1 MEIIIT
7 QWALDS
13 YLDSSARMGI
23 KHKQVFRN
31 QEYVEQFRPNVLLL
45 RDYPTAPEFDNQKF
59 WSPAEY
65 RRKLIRNGFKM
76 KWHQVGNGLVQLRL
90 PVALV
95 NDQAYLCAAYVKQ
108 NEKQEARQLAK
119 FKTQLDLIQR
129 QRFTECGR
137 LS

>member
-13 YLDSSARMGI
+13 YLDM
-23 KHKQVFRN
+23 KHKQIFRN

-45 RDYPTAPEFDNQKF
+45 RDYLTAQEFDNQKF
-59 WSPAEY
+59 WSPAKY
-65 RRKLIRNGFKM
+65 KGKQIRNGFKM

-95 NDQAYLCAAYVKQ
+95 NDQAYLCAAYVKE
-108 NEKQEARQLAK
+108 NKKQEARQLAK
-119 FKTQLDLIQR
+119 FKTQLDLIQL

>member
-13 YLDSSARMGI
+13 YLDSSARMGM

-31 QEYVEQFRPNVLLL
+31 QEYVEHFRPNVLLL

-65 RRKLIRNGFKM
+65 KGKLIRNGFKM

-95 NDQAYLCAAYVKQ
+95 NDQAYMCAAYVKQ